1 MLFLQT
7 LIKSYYML
15 LNCTSCLKKFA
26 VPDSAIGVGGR
37 LVQCGSCGNKWTQ
50 YPIRED
56 QKIKSVEIK
65 SPIKIKK
72 KQTMRKKREVSLY
85 SKEYLKKKYG
95 LSIKDSNKPLE
106 KREIKNNFGFYNY
119 LITVIILLLTI
130 YGLLNLSKDIIILK
144 YPFTESYINYFYEVI
159 DIVKIIISE
168 LINQFT
174 I

>member
-1 MLFLQT
+1 
-7 LIKSYYML
+7 
-15 LNCTSCLKKFA
+15 

-159 DIVKIIISE
+159 EIVKIIISE

>member
-85 SKEYLKKKYG
+85 SKEYFKKNMDCQSK
-95 LSIKDSNKPLE
+95 
-106 KREIKNNFGFYNY
+106 
-119 LITVIILLLTI
+119 ILTSHLR
-130 YGLLNLSKDIIILK
+130 K
-144 YPFTESYINYFYEVI
+144 ER
-159 DIVKIIISE
+159 
-168 LINQFT
+168 
-174 I
+174 